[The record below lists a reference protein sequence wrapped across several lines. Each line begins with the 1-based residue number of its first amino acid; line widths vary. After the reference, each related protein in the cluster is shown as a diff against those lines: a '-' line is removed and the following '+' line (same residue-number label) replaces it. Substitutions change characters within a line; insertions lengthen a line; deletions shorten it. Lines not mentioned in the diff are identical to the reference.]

1 MLVNIRN
8 KFLKVINP
16 SFLVVF
22 LFAILTSV
30 IYYNNYINWNV
41 YLAYDEAVYVTLAK
55 RFLAGQFFSAF
66 NPYWN
71 PGFPVF
77 IIPFYFLSGSWEK
90 SLPLISMISA
100 VMIIFLMYFTLKKI
114 SIWLAIGASF
124 FATFSQV
131 LPTLTLTNG
140 VTEPLYIVFYWLGLI
155 KSWEALV
162 SRKKK
167 DYILLG
173 IFFGLAYFIRT
184 EALSS
189 FLLILLIIS
198 LSYILEYKKFI
209 SLKIFSVL
217 PKIRIHN
224 LVAFLS
230 LIFILVS
237 LFYYPITKLNVTRIE
252 TLSELRPP
260 FTHLFF
266 TVVFLIVFIN
276 SLLFQLQK
284 NSLMKKIK
292 IGVVNISICLLFFLI
307 INLPYITVLSMQLN
321 KITFSGKY
329 SYLISGHPFTPE
341 KDRLT
346 TWAQDIWSVDFPNYD
361 SPYYDS
367 ARVLSIYLK
376 GFENTLESYTKLFWY
391 YLNLYGFDNTY
402 KQYEINLAVLG
413 IVLGLL
419 YKKTRQF
426 TLYLIVV
433 WFFTFNWV
441 VVFMAIS
448 NRYLAYSFPIVFMAM
463 AGGVWL
469 GIKYLNYVLS
479 KAHLNYKIRFYL
491 LSLLIAFSAYFY
503 IADNND
509 ISNFYTVV
517 RHEKNADQKMIGE
530 FLKSINAKTI
540 MTRTEGIGYYA
551 NAQMV
556 YIPAAPPEEIVK
568 HAKGWGV
575 EYIVSRPVESSW
587 DYMRDIV
594 KPNYKNPNLI
604 LVKQFGDG
612 TLIWKVELTPWESEH
627 NFRTDQKI

>member
-1 MLVNIRN
+1 MLADIKN

-16 SFLVVF
+16 SFLIVF
-22 LFAILTSV
+22 LFAILASV
-30 IYYNNYINWNV
+30 IYYNNYISWNV

-55 RFLAGQFFSAF
+55 RFLTGQFYTAF

-90 SLPLISMISA
+90 ALPLISMTSA
-100 VMIIFLMYFTLKKI
+100 VLMIFLLYFSLKKI
-114 SIWLAIGASF
+114 SIWLALGASF
-124 FATFSQV
+124 FATFSEV
-131 LPTLTLTNG
+131 LPTLTVSNG
-140 VTEPLYIVFYWLGLI
+140 ITEPLYIVFYWLGLI
-155 KSWEALV
+155 KGLEALV

-167 DYILLG
+167 DFILLG

-184 EALSS
+184 ESLSS
-189 FLLILLIIS
+189 LA
-198 LSYILEYKKFI
+198 FI
-209 SLKIFSVL
+209 SLI
-217 PKIRIHN
+217 
-224 LVAFLS
+224 
-230 LIFILVS
+230 LILIILVY
-237 LFYYPITKLNVTRIE
+237 FPITKLNATRIE
-252 TLSELRPP
+252 ALSELRPP
-260 FTHLFF
+260 LTYLFF
-266 TVVFLIVFIN
+266 VVILSIVFIN
-276 SLLFQLQK
+276 SLLFRLQK
-284 NSLMKKIK
+284 NTLISNIRT
-292 IGVVNISICLLFFLI
+292 GVINVSICLIFFIL
-307 INLPYITVLSMQLN
+307 INLPYITVLSIQLN
-321 KITFSGKY
+321 KITISGKY

-376 GFENTLESYTKLFWY
+376 GIENTLEAYTKLFWY
-391 YLNLYGFDNTY
+391 YFTLYGFDNTY

-413 IVLGLL
+413 VVLSLL
-419 YKKTRQF
+419 YKKTRQL
-426 TLYLIVV
+426 TLYLLVV

-469 GIKYLNYVLS
+469 GIKHINYILS
-479 KAHLNYKIRFYL
+479 KIHLNYKVRLYIL
-491 LSLLIAFSAYFY
+491 TLLITLSAYLY
-503 IADNND
+503 IPDNND
-509 ISNFYTVV
+509 ISNFYTVFK
-517 RHEKNADQKMIGE
+517 HEKNADQKMIGE
-530 FLKSINAKTI
+530 FLKSINAKII
-540 MTRTEGIGYYA
+540 MARTEGINYYA
-551 NAQMV
+551 NTQMV

-594 KPNYKNPNLI
+594 NPNYKNPNLI
-604 LVKQFGDG
+604 LVKQFEDS